1 MEKLKIE
8 FPCDQTIPLWDIYPK
23 NLKVGFRKAICT
35 LIFTEELFTM
45 SIYNRHVESGKQP
58 KCAVMDE

>member
-45 SIYNRHVESGKQP
+45 SITTDMWKVGSNPNVQ
-58 KCAVMDE
+58 